1 NLLFDD
7 QPEVEAAPPLS
18 EQMMARLEASGVNLG
33 QPWQN
38 ELPMLSTRL
47 RNVLSERFISLREVV
62 TAATDGIDE
71 LRRVRNLGRNSLNEL
86 TESLEMLARK
96 GSGYMRYGELGA
108 PTAGIDDLIAQALQ
122 YLPDNEGRL
131 LVRRFLDG
139 ATLEQLGREY
149 DLTRERIRQKLI
161 QILIK
166 LHRRLGADARELVK
180 PLVEVTESSGGL
192 LHCDTAVTLAGVKD
206 IQHAW
211 LVLAIAGENSF
222 RIWREEFL
230 TTLEWKEL
238 ERRLSAIR
246 NSFRDN

>member
-1 NLLFDD
+1 RQVVARTDRATQLARLLEQRGVRLSMHWRDALPFLPVRVFNVLSEAEYETLAEVLRALRNDGAELMDKKNFGRKSLDDLWRALEDAAGPDATLYQSSLFESSELSENLLFDD

-108 PTAGIDDLIAQALQ
+108 PTAGIDDLI
-122 YLPDNEGRL
+122 
-131 LVRRFLDG
+131 
-139 ATLEQLGREY
+139 
-149 DLTRERIRQKLI
+149 
-161 QILIK
+161 
-166 LHRRLGADARELVK
+166 
-180 PLVEVTESSGGL
+180 
-192 LHCDTAVTLAGVKD
+192 
-206 IQHAW
+206 
-211 LVLAIAGENSF
+211 
-222 RIWREEFL
+222 
-230 TTLEWKEL
+230 
-238 ERRLSAIR
+238 
-246 NSFRDN
+246 